1 VNFLGLFAIMSN
13 RYDHVQRSLGGES
26 LKVISKARVL
36 VVGAG
41 GIGCEVLKNLVLTG
55 FKYIEVIDLDTIDV
69 SNLNRQFL
77 FRPEHVGKS
86 KVDISRIEKTFV
98 HPQIKS
104 VNQYFIH
111 SF

>member
-1 VNFLGLFAIMSN
+1 
-13 RYDHVQRSLGGES
+13 
-26 LKVISKARVL
+26 
-36 VVGAG
+36 
-41 GIGCEVLKNLVLTG
+41 
-55 FKYIEVIDLDTIDV
+55 
-69 SNLNRQFL
+69 
-77 FRPEHVGKS
+77 VGKS